1 MNPNMTKE
9 TEGKYIQTEAARG
22 PQSYLRETGFFYFI
36 FDPASVSSY
45 LKTKLDDM
53 DWGRY
58 PESKKPIE
66 WKNDSRCSYL
76 KNFDK
81 KFQLA
86 ELGFHNM
93 FVRHT
98 V

>member
-53 DWGRY
+53 DWGRDGWR
-58 PESKKPIE
+58 K
-66 WKNDSRCSYL
+66 DSRCSYL
-76 KNFDK
+76 KDFDP

-93 FVRHT
+93 LVRHT
-98 V
+98 L